1 MSVSVCLC
9 ACVCVFVH
17 DHTFGATRPIFVK
30 FLMYVTYVRGSG
42 LL

>member
-1 MSVSVCLC
+1 MSVSVCVR
-9 ACVCVFVH
+9 VCVFVH